1 MELEE
6 KYGEDALVEYWYS
19 MILAN
24 LSNEDDHHRNANC
37 LIDHLIE
44 FYQRK
49 LVEIP
54 SKQSYIN
61 KMLFM
66 LRSIKQPF
74 EPKKMV

>member
-1 MELEE
+1 
-6 KYGEDALVEYWYS
+6 
-19 MILAN
+19 MILATLN
-24 LSNEDDHHRNANC
+24 DGHDSGC
-37 LIDHLIE
+37 LINHLID

-54 SKQSYIN
+54 SKERYIN

-74 EPKKMV
+74 DAEKMI

>member
-6 KYGEDALVEYWYS
+6 KHGEDALIEYWYS

-24 LSNEDDHHRNANC
+24 LADDDSRDASC

-49 LVEIP
+49 LIEIP
-54 SKQSYIN
+54 SKQRYIH

-74 EPKKMV
+74 DAEKML

>member
-6 KYGEDALVEYWYS
+6 KHGEDALVEYWYS

-24 LSNEDDHHRNANC
+24 LADDDRRDASC

-49 LVEIP
+49 LTEVP
-54 SKQSYIN
+54 SKQRYIN

-74 EPKKMV
+74 DVEKML